1 MRVLL
6 AFTDVGLGIPLQE
19 ALEGIGRETRWDPG
33 ATPAAPAVRADPP
46 DVVILDGDATAATLA
61 DTAER
66 WRALDPAPGLIAIGQ
81 TADAATRA
89 AAAHVALVPPTASPA
104 QLAQA
109 LDDAARWRFAAG
121 LSPGL
126 ARRALR
132 LPAAAETPQLVAA
145 ARTLDVELARTAL
158 RWYAQHYVTA
168 TAVVDELRAARAL
181 IPPEIDEL
189 QHMGG
194 TLTLQSVVRAGPLD
208 APATARLVWILAS
221 LGAVTLTPE
230 PADLATAPRRAL
242 AELRNHLRARTA
254 RLARATF
261 YDVLEIPPHAEIDDI
276 EAAYRALAWRYGPD
290 RTGAVD
296 LGDVTPLAA
305 PAWDQV
311 ERARKVLNDIAAR
324 GRYNDWLRERWSQ
337 LETSWAIE
345 GAAATAAAES
355 YARAQQALTAGD
367 VHRALSEMA
376 GAARNH
382 PGHPEYEAGLAWARY
397 RVEVAGGKDQATI
410 ARRERG
416 VAERAT
422 LGMRPWPRA
431 LLALALLCVADR
443 DPDSARWYLR
453 EALAIDPS
461 SPAARQLMTRL
472 GG

>member
-19 ALEGIGRETRWDPG
+19 ALEALGRSATWEPG
-33 ATPAAPAVRADPP
+33 ATPDRKRADPP
-46 DVVILDGDATAATLA
+46 DVVILDGDAASPPLGERA
-61 DTAER
+61 DA

-81 TADAATRA
+81 TSAGVSA
-89 AAAHVALVPPTASPA
+89 AAAARVTLVPSSATPP
-104 QLAQA
+104 QLSTA
-109 LDDAARWRFAAG
+109 LDDAARLRFAAA

-126 ARRALR
+126 ARRALS
-132 LPAAAETPQLVAA
+132 LPPGADIPQLVAA
-145 ARTLDVELARTAL
+145 ARNLDVELARAAL
-158 RWYAQHYVTA
+158 RWHAQHYVAA
-168 TAVVDELRAARAL
+168 TARVDELRDARAL
-181 IPPEIDEL
+181 IPPEIEHVR
-189 QHMGG
+189 HMNG

-208 APATARLVWILAS
+208 APAAARLVWILGS
-221 LGAVTLTPE
+221 LGAVTLGPE
-230 PADLATAPRRAL
+230 PPDLATAARRAL
-242 AELRNHLRARTA
+242 SELRAHLRARTA

-261 YDVLEIPPHAEIDDI
+261 YDVLEITPLAEIEEI
-276 EAAYRALAWRYGPD
+276 EAAYRVLEWRYGPG

-296 LGDVTPLAA
+296 LGDTAALAA

-311 ERARKVLNDIAAR
+311 ERARKVLNDVAAR
-324 GRYNDWLRERWSQ
+324 GRYNDWLRDRWSQ
-337 LETSWAIE
+337 LETRWGID
-345 GAAATAAAES
+345 GASSSAAAEF
-355 YARAQQALTAGD
+355 YGRAQQALTAGD

-376 GAARNH
+376 AAARNH

-397 RVEVAGGKDQATI
+397 RVEVAGGRDQAEI

-443 DPDSARWYLR
+443 DLDSARWYLR
-453 EALAIDPS
+453 EALAVDPS
-461 SPAARQLMTRL
+461 SPAARQLMARL